1 MKMREFTLQER
12 SFHFQVRRGKKRWKV
27 DWRTKGERKMKSIDT
42 NHTKEMLRILAVL
55 VIVELKYYEDV
66 EAMKKREKKK
76 KK

>member
-1 MKMREFTLQER
+1 
-12 SFHFQVRRGKKRWKV
+12 
-27 DWRTKGERKMKSIDT
+27 MKSIDT